1 MEDYIYF
8 EAIQNNNQN
17 KASATNFVNDKF
29 KKCPFLFE
37 NKLDISKE
45 IIIKQDCDLLKE
57 LYIRQPSGLI
67 NLWRVCYMNAVSQYL
82 YYCRPITEYF
92 LTLDEGNKKKLGLI
106 SKWYY
111 DFVQGLFNV
120 NKNAAKSLKSAI
132 ITSDDSF
139 AGNDWKDSKDFI
151 IFL

>member
-29 KKCPFLFE
+29 KKCPFLLE

-57 LYIRQPSGLI
+57 L
-67 NLWRVCYMNAVSQYL
+67 
-82 YYCRPITEYF
+82 F
-92 LTLDEGNKKKLGLI
+92 
-106 SKWYY
+106 
-111 DFVQGLFNV
+111 
-120 NKNAAKSLKSAI
+120 
-132 ITSDDSF
+132 
-139 AGNDWKDSKDFI
+139 
-151 IFL
+151 